1 MIMMT
6 FTYVAQNV
14 FCIPFSMKNA
24 LHSFFIFNFCFVDFP
39 FNEDQDEV
47 PFFYDDSIALGD
59 APRDWTLPSV
69 SAFHKKVTISCF
81 SQSKS
86 SLAQILEFNCFM
98 FFL

>member
-1 MIMMT
+1 MMT
-6 FTYVAQNV
+6 FTYVAQNA

-47 PFFYDDSIALGD
+47 PFLYDDSIALGD

-86 SLAQILEFNCFM
+86 SLAQSTNSSV
-98 FFL
+98 